1 MHCLEVIIAKN
12 DQAAGR
18 EMGHADNDD
27 KDREA
32 SEIQSAQHE
41 QDGHTDNINFIAGYL
56 RGRSE
61 G

>member
-1 MHCLEVIIAKN
+1 MHSLDVIIARN

-18 EMGHADNDD
+18 EAGHADNDD
-27 KDREA
+27 KDRLA
-32 SEIQSAQHE
+32 SEIQAAQHE
-41 QDGHTDNINFIAGYL
+41 QDKDTDNLNFITGYL